1 MAWHGK
7 VMQGNQTTEVTP
19 YGAMEF
25 DVVSGNGLLPD
36 STKSFRE
43 PKLIYHQ
50 LDLQKHEWNLN
61 QNMVVFIK
69 ENTIGKCCLQ
79 NYGHFV
85 SISSVFTPLL

>member
-7 VMQGNQTTEVTP
+7 VMQGNQTIEVTP

-50 LDLQKHEWNLN
+50 LDLQKHE
-61 QNMVVFIK
+61 
-69 ENTIGKCCLQ
+69 
-79 NYGHFV
+79 
-85 SISSVFTPLL
+85 